1 MNQLLFFFFFFIF
14 YRHKQQKMTS
24 WNQAGNAEEDFGSSH
39 SIKTIS

>member
-1 MNQLLFFFFFFIF
+1 MNQLLFFFSIF

-24 WNQAGNAEEDFGSSH
+24 WNQAGNAEDDFGSSQ